1 VIVTHL
7 VTQPMTP
14 CHLTWRWVLTL
25 KGQCAGARLY
35 RLGPTWTTAG
45 VGDVDDRDDDP
56 DQHVEITRVPSCGVV
71 RSRRRRDAPPRAPR
85 PPPARAGSR
94 AGLCRGAA
102 RPAQAGPIS
111 PAPTSIA
118 TAQPS
123 GCAWSRRTA
132 MSSSAGAFSSA
143 WSLCG
148 CLTRFRSCLRVTGR
162 STRHDPLPPSTRANR
177 ARMEPLPAQSIM
189 PPKAVRLTV
198 PSLFG
203 FLAAIG

>member
-1 VIVTHL
+1 MTAMT
-7 VTQPMTP
+7 TQIS
-14 CHLTWRWVLTL
+14 TL
-25 KGQCAGARLY
+25 KLPGSRVAASLDQ
-35 RLGPTWTTAG
+35 G
-45 VGDVDDRDDDP
+45 VGA
-56 DQHVEITRVPSCGVV
+56 T
-71 RSRRRRDAPPRAPR
+71 RRRWP
-85 PPPARAGSR
+85 GSR

-203 FLAAIG
+203 FLAAVTKLGDPRQARGSAGGAGCGAPPLGGVETGQAAGSCAGGGLPSLGGIRVTW